1 MENQEKN
8 KQTKGLYPN
17 YSEIKNQITSYLKSK
32 GLGLYDH
39 ITQDSEFLKLKT
51 INNQRSEL
59 ALSVMNEILKTL
71 NQTSTDLSADFNTN
85 TELSITCET
94 FINYFVDVFL
104 YDYKKLLKQQEDYIK
119 EYKIT
124 KTLSQINRVIPTIK
138 KQVTTKGEE
147 PSILSA
153 TLLKLNKFPKDNYVI
168 KLVII
173 YSDKTKKS
181 FQVSINS
188 DLLEGTNSLNIK
200 FPEISFQE
208 YRTPNTNQ
216 NDDFLNIST
225 SIDYLNGCSL
235 NSYYFEIEKNGE
247 SFMVTENRY
256 FYLQFLNLSEKI
268 INLQNEQIS
277 HEIQSENENQKEMSL
292 SCTFTYKFNNST
304 RLSILEEITQLYGSI
319 IKEKNLT
326 VTSVISVLECYFTEI
341 NLVIQSLLKEE
352 RYEDRACCNECI
364 LA

>member
-153 TLLKLNKFPKDNYVI
+153 TLLKLNKFPKDNY
-168 KLVII
+168 
-173 YSDKTKKS
+173 S
-181 FQVSINS
+181 FTVCTN
-188 DLLEGTNSLNIK
+188 LL
-200 FPEISFQE
+200 
-208 YRTPNTNQ
+208 
-216 NDDFLNIST
+216 
-225 SIDYLNGCSL
+225 
-235 NSYYFEIEKNGE
+235 
-247 SFMVTENRY
+247 
-256 FYLQFLNLSEKI
+256 
-268 INLQNEQIS
+268 
-277 HEIQSENENQKEMSL
+277 
-292 SCTFTYKFNNST
+292 
-304 RLSILEEITQLYGSI
+304 
-319 IKEKNLT
+319 
-326 VTSVISVLECYFTEI
+326 
-341 NLVIQSLLKEE
+341 
-352 RYEDRACCNECI
+352 
-364 LA
+364 